1 MGTGASIKENISFD
15 QLEVFN
21 LLYDSKRIDMER
33 PDHSGV
39 TPLMIAC
46 SNGHLNII
54 RLLLIHLNCYIDCI
68 SKAGYLAVDYAMQNK
83 PQVRNSVIAI
93 FELRNHKRSIIELWK
108 RIYLSILRVLELES
122 ITHRKILTRRQW
134 KKPLKVKEKKKYV
147 PRN

>member
-1 MGTGASIKENISFD
+1 MGTGASIKENIRFD
-15 QLEVFN
+15 QLEVTETLHDF
-21 LLYDSKRIDMER
+21 LEDEKSKS
-33 PDHSGV
+33 H
-39 TPLMIAC
+39 
-46 SNGHLNII
+46 
-54 RLLLIHLNCYIDCI
+54 IDCI

-93 FELRNHKRSIIELWK
+93 FELRNYKRSIIELWK

>member
-15 QLEVFN
+15 QLEVTETLHDF
-21 LLYDSKRIDMER
+21 LEDEKSK
-33 PDHSGV
+33 S
-39 TPLMIAC
+39 
-46 SNGHLNII
+46 

>member
-15 QLEVFN
+15 QLEVTETLHDF
-21 LLYDSKRIDMER
+21 LEDEKSKSHE
-33 PDHSGV
+33 
-39 TPLMIAC
+39 
-46 SNGHLNII
+46 
-54 RLLLIHLNCYIDCI
+54 
-68 SKAGYLAVDYAMQNK
+68 AVDIHITDYYAMQNK

-93 FELRNHKRSIIELWK
+93 FELRNYKRSIIELWK